1 MSQSN
6 YGMAEMI
13 INVGYVLRTK
23 IIVPKARLIRFP
35 VIFRGKKYIDFG
47 NKITMGARCR
57 LEVHGDH
64 SDKRLVF
71 GQNVNM
77 GYDVRISCSDRIE
90 IGNDVLMG
98 SRVLIIDNSHGKYTG
113 ENQDNPNTPPNQRE
127 VVAKPIKIEDNVWI
141 GENSVV
147 QMGITIG
154 YGSIIAANSVV
165 TKDVPAM
172 SMVAGAPA
180 RVIKAYNREIKEW
193 ERVKN
198 E

>member
-6 YGMAEMI
+6 YGIAEMI

-23 IIVPKARLIRFP
+23 IIVPKARMIRFP

-47 NKITMGARCR
+47 SKITMGARCR

-64 SDKRLVF
+64 NDKRLIF

-77 GYDVRISCSDRIE
+77 GYDVRISCSDIIE

-98 SRVLIIDNSHGKYTG
+98 SRVLIIDNSHGKYSG
-113 ENQDNPNTPPNQRE
+113 DNQDKPSTPPNQRE

-147 QMGITIG
+147 QMGVTIG
-154 YGSIIAANSVV
+154 YGSIVAANSVV

-180 RVIKAYNREIKEW
+180 RVIKRYDEKLGEW
-193 ERVKN
+193 RKV
-198 E
+198 